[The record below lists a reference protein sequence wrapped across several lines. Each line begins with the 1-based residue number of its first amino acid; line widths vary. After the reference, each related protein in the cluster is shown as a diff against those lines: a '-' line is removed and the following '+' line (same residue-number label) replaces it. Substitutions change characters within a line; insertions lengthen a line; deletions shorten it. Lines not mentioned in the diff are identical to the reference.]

1 MDTENHLNLLKTYR
15 REREA
20 GNTNTLGEATG
31 RIYLPV
37 PEELKAAGKNAL
49 GVRGFVTLFRQLLAC
64 SPVIVR
70 RGEWIVGNYYF
81 SLPYELTLQNPP
93 VNYEALG
100 ARGALPGV
108 PSGHTTMDMVRG
120 LALGWKGILELIAH
134 SRAGFADGS
143 PEAEYLDGQSE
154 VVSIIQEHVRA
165 YGRAAASLA
174 AATLEQEEVQE
185 YQSTAERCLRLA
197 SEPPASLHDALQWF
211 FLYLTFARPTSNGLG
226 GVRLDQV
233 FYPFYQRER
242 QAGTLDN
249 DQARLLFECLF
260 MKEVPFS
267 CVGGLTPQGTDAE
280 NELTW
285 VVLDAYDAIGGT
297 ANLYLRW
304 HAGINPRLVE
314 HAAGILAHQRA
325 GTPSFVND
333 DVIIPSLVHFG
344 YPLEDARAYNF
355 SGCFWWAVPGKEYS
369 SHDLPAIDGARA
381 LMRALDDAHQAG
393 WTDFED
399 LWQAYAG
406 YLEDA
411 VTALMEAYAAI
422 DPWLAERYPEMV
434 LSLLMDGCLEQ
445 GRDVNNNGVPFSLTT
460 VMYVGLATVADS
472 LTAIRKRVFEEKLVT
487 LNEVLEALDHDFE
500 GYTWVRSLLQSAP
513 KYGNDLPEADEMA
526 VRVANQFKDA
536 LKGRRNTKGFGLRPA
551 FYSYHRH
558 TWEGQT
564 IGATPDGRR
573 AGMPLSQGGNPAHGA
588 ARQGA
593 TAAITSMTRIRYD
606 DTAGCPVHIHLHTGD
621 SKTAIQTIVSLV
633 NGSMELGAAHLILN
647 LVDSITLRDAIVHP
661 EKYTDLTVRVTGYS
675 ARFVQLELRLQEE
688 IANRNEF

>member
-1 MDTENHLNLLKTYR
+1 MDTETRVQLLQTYR

-20 GNTNTLGEATG
+20 GNANTLGEATG

-49 GVRGFVTLFRQLLAC
+49 GVHGFMDLFRQLLAS

-81 SLPYELTLQNPP
+81 SLPYEITLQNPP
-93 VNYEALG
+93 VNYAALG

-120 LALGWKGILELIAH
+120 LALGWKGILELISR

-143 PEAEYLDGQSE
+143 PEAEYLDGQRE
-154 VVSIIQEHVRA
+154 VVTIIQDHLHA
-165 YGRAAASLA
+165 YSRAAAGLA
-174 AATLEQEEVQE
+174 AAALDPNEAQE
-185 YQSTAERCLRLA
+185 YRSIAERCLRLA

-211 FLYLTFARPTSNGLG
+211 FFYLTFARPTANGLG

-242 QAGTLDN
+242 QASTLD
-249 DQARLLFECLF
+249 DDRARLLFECLF

-267 CVGGLTPQGTDAE
+267 CVGGLTSQGQDAE

-285 VVLDAYDAIGGT
+285 LVLDAYDAVGGT
-297 ANLYLRW
+297 ANLFLRW
-304 HAGINPRLVE
+304 HARINPRLVE
-314 HAAGILAHQRA
+314 HAAGILARQRA
-325 GTPSFVND
+325 GTPAFVND

-344 YPLEDARAYNF
+344 YPLEDAREYNF

-381 LMRALDDAHQAG
+381 LMRALDDAHHAH
-393 WTDFED
+393 WTTFEEV
-399 LWQAYAG
+399 WQAYAG

-411 VTALMEAYAAI
+411 VTALMEAYTAI
-422 DPWLAERYPEMV
+422 DPWLAKNYPEMV
-434 LSLLMDGCLEQ
+434 LSLLMDCCLEQ

-472 LTAIRKRVFEEKLVT
+472 LEAIHKRVFEEKRVT
-487 LNEVLEALDHDFE
+487 LAEVLEALDHDFE
-500 GYTWVRSLLQSAP
+500 GYAWVWNLLQNAP

-526 VRVANQFKDA
+526 VRVANQFKEV
-536 LKGRRNTKGFGLRPA
+536 LKRQRNTKGFRLRPA

-588 ARQGA
+588 ARQGV
-593 TAAITSMTRIRYD
+593 TPAITSMTRIRYD
-606 DTAGCPVHIHLHTGD
+606 DTAGCPVHIHLHAGD
-621 SKTAIQTIVSLV
+621 PRSATQTIVSLV

-647 LVDSITLRDAIVHP
+647 LVDSVTLRDAIVHP
-661 EKYTDLTVRVTGYS
+661 EKYADLTVRVTGYS
-675 ARFVQLELRLQEE
+675 ARFVQLDPRLQEE
-688 IANRNEF
+688 IASRNEF